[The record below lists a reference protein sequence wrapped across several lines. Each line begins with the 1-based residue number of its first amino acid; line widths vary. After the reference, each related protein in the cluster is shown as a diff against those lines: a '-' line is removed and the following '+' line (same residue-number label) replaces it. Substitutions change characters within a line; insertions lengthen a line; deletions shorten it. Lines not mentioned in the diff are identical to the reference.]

1 MNCGPFSQEQLE
13 TLRAAS
19 SQISNAWDKLVE
31 PVKRF
36 GEKYGSAQIS
46 ECGGFMDRTPEA
58 EAKFR
63 KALVKARLL
72 QDNSNIQ
79 PPMIRQFF
87 IYPYDTLFPPK
98 ETTNGKTEDNNR
110 SQIDS
115 TESHGQIRD
124 SASLDRNP
132 ARNQSNHRDSAQNQR
147 QPQETQSE
155 LRTGDL
161 RRNPESD
168 RGSSMSKEDK
178 IRGLLGSRNVQK
190 AREHLSR
197 NQQRPDALKA
207 GNCSIPLE
215 APSGAQRAGNSKT
228 REVMEQLC
236 MTIHLNV
243 WSTKSAL

>member
-19 SQISNAWDKLVE
+19 SQISNVWDELVE
-31 PVKRF
+31 PIKKF

-46 ECGGFMDRTPEA
+46 ECGGFMDRTPET

-63 KALVKARLL
+63 KALVKAGLL
-72 QDNSNIQ
+72 QDNSNIY

-87 IYPYDTLFPPK
+87 LYPYDTLFPPK

-178 IRGLLGSRNVQK
+178 IKISVGEAYWVLGMFKKLESICLEINSAPMLLRPEIAAFRSRLR
-190 AREHLSR
+190 AE
-197 NQQRPDALKA
+197 LKE
-207 GNCSIPLE
+207 LE
-215 APSGAQRAGNSKT
+215 T
-228 REVMEQLC
+228 RKQE
-236 MTIHLNV
+236 
-243 WSTKSAL
+243 K

>member
-31 PVKRF
+31 PVKKF

-63 KALVKARLL
+63 KALVNVGLL

-87 IYPYDTLFPPK
+87 LYPYNTLFPPK
-98 ETTNGKTEDNNR
+98 ETTNGKTADNR
-110 SQIDS
+110 SPIKS

-124 SASLDRNP
+124 SASLDRDP
-132 ARNQSNHRDSAQNQR
+132 ARDQSHHRDTAQNEG
-147 QPQETQSE
+147 QPQEAESK

-178 IRGLLGSRNVQK
+178 IKISVGEAYWVLGMFKKLESICLEINSLPMTLRPEIKDFRDRLRQRLREME
-190 AREHLSR
+190 AR
-197 NQQRPDALKA
+197 K
-207 GNCSIPLE
+207 
-215 APSGAQRAGNSKT
+215 
-228 REVMEQLC
+228 RE
-236 MTIHLNV
+236 
-243 WSTKSAL
+243 S

>member
-1 MNCGPFSQEQLE
+1 MNYGPVSQEQLE

-63 KALVKARLL
+63 KALVKVGLL

-79 PPMIRQFF
+79 PPAFF
-87 IYPYDTLFPPK
+87 RLPLKLYSFDEIFPPK
-98 ETTNGKTEDNNR
+98 ETTNGKTEGNR
-110 SQIDS
+110 SPINS
-115 TESHGQIRD
+115 TEPNGQIRD
-124 SASLDRNP
+124 SASLDRDP
-132 ARNQSNHRDSAQNQR
+132 ARDQSHHRDTAQNER
-147 QPQETQSE
+147 QPQKTQSE

-168 RGSSMSKEDK
+168 RGSSMSKKDK
-178 IRGLLGSRNVQK
+178 IKISVGEAYWVLGMFKKLESICLEINSLPMTLRPEIKDFRDRLRQK
-190 AREHLSR
+190 LRE
-197 NQQRPDALKA
+197 
-207 GNCSIPLE
+207 LE
-215 APSGAQRAGNSKT
+215 ARK
-228 REVMEQLC
+228 RE
-236 MTIHLNV
+236 
-243 WSTKSAL
+243 S

>member
-1 MNCGPFSQEQLE
+1 MNTNLPFSQADLE

-19 SQISNAWDKLVE
+19 SQISNVWDELVE

-63 KALVKARLL
+63 KALVRAGLL

-87 IYPYDTLFPPK
+87 LYPYNTLFPPK
-98 ETTNGKTEDNNR
+98 ETKNGKDENDR
-110 SQIDS
+110 SQIVS

-124 SASLDRNP
+124 SASLDCDP
-132 ARNQSNHRDSAQNQR
+132 ARDQSHHRDTAQNER

-178 IRGLLGSRNVQK
+178 IKISVGEAYWVLGMFKKLESICLEINSLPMTLRPEIKDFRDRLRQRLREME
-190 AREHLSR
+190 AR
-197 NQQRPDALKA
+197 K
-207 GNCSIPLE
+207 
-215 APSGAQRAGNSKT
+215 
-228 REVMEQLC
+228 RE
-236 MTIHLNV
+236 
-243 WSTKSAL
+243 S

>member
-19 SQISNAWDKLVE
+19 SQISNVWDELVE
-31 PVKRF
+31 PIKKF

-63 KALVKARLL
+63 RALVKAGLL

-110 SQIDS
+110 GQIDS
-115 TESHGQIRD
+115 TESHRQIRD
-124 SASLDRNP
+124 SASLDSDP
-132 ARNQSNHRDSAQNQR
+132 ARNQ
-147 QPQETQSE
+147 QP
-155 LRTGDL
+155 
-161 RRNPESD
+161 
-168 RGSSMSKEDK
+168 
-178 IRGLLGSRNVQK
+178 
-190 AREHLSR
+190 
-197 NQQRPDALKA
+197 PDD
-207 GNCSIPLE
+207 
-215 APSGAQRAGNSKT
+215 APSGNQGFQRSSETKAKRDGSPETGILKKLEDRILRLATLGMKEKRDKLDEKHKRRKEKGTGKARNASGADTVPGNGQSADGD
-228 REVMEQLC
+228 QL
-236 MTIHLNV
+236 
-243 WSTKSAL
+243 SA

>member
-98 ETTNGKTEDNNR
+98 ETTNGKTEDNR
-110 SQIDS
+110 SPINS

-124 SASLDRNP
+124 SASLDCDT
-132 ARNQSNHRDSAQNQR
+132 ARDQSHHRDTAQNQG

-168 RGSSMSKEDK
+168 RGSSMSKKDK
-178 IRGLLGSRNVQK
+178 IKISVKEAYWVLDMFKKLERIGMELNEVPSAFKPEVKAFRNRLIQKVQK
-190 AREHLSR
+190 LREEEARAHERSR
-197 NQQRPDALKA
+197 
-207 GNCSIPLE
+207 
-215 APSGAQRAGNSKT
+215 
-228 REVMEQLC
+228 
-236 MTIHLNV
+236 
-243 WSTKSAL
+243 